1 MKNLLL
7 ISCLV
12 FIVSCKKENKQ
23 KTSEH
28 FTIKD
33 SLNSHEFSD
42 SLSLKN
48 NLGSVDDIKR
58 EYNFVNSQ
66 LLAKKLDSVKFDY
79 QCEERTGNVVYYSEK
94 GVLKMIKH
102 FNADS
107 HYSTVENY
115 FVNNGKPY
123 FIFKDETLWSFDG
136 GTPEK
141 PETKD
146 DITEKRFYIVEYRP
160 IQCLEKKYTLQ
171 SSAKNNPKS
180 ENVLSKEIKNCSI
193 YEVQKTFNLLMKN
206 KDSKGDIKCL

>member
-7 ISCLV
+7 IFCLV
-12 FIVSCKKENKQ
+12 LVVSCKENEQ
-23 KTSEH
+23 KTTEH
-28 FTIKD
+28 FAVTD
-33 SLNSHEFSD
+33 SLNTEKPSD
-42 SLSLKN
+42 SSSLRN
-48 NLGSVDDIKR
+48 NLSSVDDIKR

-146 DITEKRFYIVEYRP
+146 DIIEKRFYIIDDRP
-160 IQCLEKKYTLQ
+160 IQCLEKKYTLK
-171 SSAKNNPKS
+171 SSIKNNPKS
-180 ENVLSKEIKNCSI
+180 ENVLNKEIKNCSI
-193 YEVQKTFNLLMKN
+193 DEVQKTFNLLMKN
-206 KDSKGDIKCL
+206 KDSKRYIKCL

>member
-1 MKNLLL
+1 M
-7 ISCLV
+7 
-12 FIVSCKKENKQ
+12 VSCKKENKL
-23 KTSEH
+23 KTAEH

-33 SLNSHEFSD
+33 SLNSHESSD
-42 SLSLKN
+42 SLSLRN
-48 NLGSVDDIKR
+48 NLGSVDNIKR
-58 EYNFVNSQ
+58 EYNIVNSQ

-79 QCEERTGNVVYYSEK
+79 QCEERTGNVVYYFEK

-123 FIFKDETLWSFDG
+123 FIFKDETLWSFDS

-146 DITEKRFYIVEYRP
+146 DITEKRFYIVDDRA
-160 IQCLEKKYTLQ
+160 IQCLEKKYTLK
-171 SSAKNNPKS
+171 SSIKNNPKS

-193 YEVQKTFNLLMKN
+193 DEVQKTFNLLMKN
-206 KDSKGDIKCL
+206 KDSKRDIKCL